1 MQEPPC
7 GSWATENHMWFLSTW
22 NVANIQLYV
31 SIHSLLI
38 NLDLKT
44 DIWLYYWD
52 TFKNIVTTWGQES
65 TFSSRNFMISKYRGN
80 LSDETVAPKLRC
92 AVSVQHILDL
102 KTSNG
107 KQLKYLINI
116 FFFDYMSE
124 W

>member
-44 DIWLYYWD
+44 DI
-52 TFKNIVTTWGQES
+52 
-65 TFSSRNFMISKYRGN
+65 
-80 LSDETVAPKLRC
+80 
-92 AVSVQHILDL
+92 
-102 KTSNG
+102 
-107 KQLKYLINI
+107 
-116 FFFDYMSE
+116 
-124 W
+124 